1 MILQS
6 LYSYYQRNPDLPR
19 EGFEWQEIPFVIE
32 LSQDGSVIQIED
44 TRTQQGKWRRAKSFL
59 VPKAPKKSSNVG
71 SSLLWGNAEYAMGL
85 PDPKKLAERKRKGKE
100 VGYKKRLKDMHAEFV
115 HRITALLDAGKT
127 DVGIQTVL
135 RFCERMDFAD
145 LQRFGDRWKEIR
157 DSNPNITFR
166 MQGDVDLIC
175 QRPTV
180 AEAVANA
187 AIMQT
192 SDGVCL
198 VTGSPDEIER
208 LHPAIKGVR
217 DARTSGANIVAVND
231 GENPAFASY
240 GKHQGYN
247 SPIGKHAAFQYATAL
262 NSLLAKDSRQRIY
275 VGDAT
280 TVFWADKPNP
290 LEDKFADIFD
300 EPPKDD
306 PDRNARA
313 LKALY
318 EAPFQGIA
326 PIKDITTRFFVL
338 GLGPNGPRIAIR
350 FWHIGTVAE
359 LAHNIQRH
367 FDDLRL
373 VHGEREKPSLSL
385 RSLLNAT
392 ALATVKYPKGDSDK
406 VPPNLG
412 GEVMRSILECR
423 PYPATLLQGA
433 VRRIR
438 AEQEVSYPRAAL
450 VKACLNRN
458 RQIHEKELTMSL
470 DEAST
475 DVAYLLG
482 RLFFVLEEAQ
492 WAAHST
498 KTNPGTNATIRDRF
512 YGAASA
518 TPITVFPQLLRLYPH
533 HISKAAKSGRK
544 GIAVR
549 LEKLV
554 DSITGKLPATNPF
567 PSYMVISEQGRF
579 AVGYYHQR
587 HDFFSPNQSVQGE

>member
-6 LYSYYQRNPDLPR
+6 LYDYYQRKSDLPR
-19 EGFEWQEIPFVIE
+19 EGFEWKEIPFVIE
-32 LSQDGSVIQIED
+32 VNKNGSVVQIED
-44 TRTQQGKWRRAKSFL
+44 TRTQQGKWKRAKSFL
-59 VPKAPKKSSNVG
+59 VPQAPKKSSNVG
-71 SSLLWGNAEYAMGL
+71 SSLLWGNIEYAMGL
-85 PDPKKLAERKRKGKE
+85 SDPKKLAEKKRKGKE
-100 VGYKKRLKDMHAEFV
+100 AGYRKRLKDMHAKFA
-115 HRITALLDAGKT
+115 HRITSLSDACKTDAG
-127 DVGIQTVL
+127 IQAVL
-135 RFCERMDFAD
+135 RFCERVDFAD
-145 LQRFGDRWKEIR
+145 LDRFGDAWKEIKG
-157 DSNPNITFR
+157 SNPNITFR

-175 QRPTV
+175 QRPIV
-180 AEAVANA
+180 ADAVASVA
-187 AIMQT
+187 LMRAT
-192 SDGVCL
+192 DGVCL
-198 VTGSPDEIER
+198 VTGKLDEIER
-208 LHPAIKGVR
+208 LHLPIKGVR

-247 SPIGKHAAFQYATAL
+247 SPIGKYAAFRYTTAL
-262 NSLLAKDSRQRIY
+262 NSLLGKDSRQRIQI
-275 VGDAT
+275 GDAS
-280 TVFWADKPNP
+280 TVFWADKPSP
-290 LEDKFADIFD
+290 LEDNFSDIFD

-306 PDRNARA
+306 PDRDARA

-318 EAPFQGIA
+318 EAPQQGVA
-326 PIKDITTRFFVL
+326 PIKDNLTRFFVL

-350 FWHIGTVAE
+350 FWYVGTVAE

-373 VHGEREKPSLSL
+373 VHGERDKPSLTL

-392 ALATVKYPKGDSDK
+392 APATVKHPKGDPDK
-406 VPPNLG
+406 VPPNFS
-412 GEVMRSILECR
+412 GEVMRAILER
-423 PYPATLLQGA
+423 LPYPATLLQGA

-438 AEQEVSYPRAAL
+438 AEQEVSYPRAAI
-450 VKACLNRN
+450 VKACMNRT

-470 DEAST
+470 DEDNT

-498 KTNPGTNATIRDRF
+498 KTNPGANSTIRDRF

-518 TPITVFPQLLRLYPH
+518 TPVTVFPQLLRLYPH

-544 GIAVR
+544 GIAVS

-554 DSITGKLPATNPF
+554 DTITSKLPATNPF
-567 PSYMVISEQGRF
+567 PSYMAISEQGRF

-587 HDFFSPNQSVQGE
+587 HDFFSPNPSA